1 MYFNKIN
8 KRKMISKE
16 LKQELIQKYGDN
28 PNDSGK
34 PEVQIA
40 ILSARITDITKH
52 LSNAKKDNHSRRGL
66 IILVSKRRK
75 LLDYLKKNQISRYRN
90 IIAMLGL
97 RK

>member
-1 MYFNKIN
+1 
-8 KRKMISKE
+8 MISKE
-16 LKQELIQKYGDN
+16 IKQELIQKYGDN

-52 LSNAKKDNHSRRGL
+52 LQNSKKDNHSRRGL
-66 IILVSKRRK
+66 IMLVSKRRK
-75 LLDYLKKNQISRYRN
+75 LLDYLKKTKIDRYRS
-90 IIAMLGL
+90 IIAALGI

>member
-1 MYFNKIN
+1 
-8 KRKMISKE
+8 MISKE

-52 LSNAKKDNHSRRGL
+52 LANYAKKDNHSRRGL
-66 IILVSKRRK
+66 IMLVSKRRK
-75 LLDYLKKNQISRYRN
+75 MLDYLKGKQIDRYRN
-90 IIAMLGL
+90 IIAALGL

>member
-1 MYFNKIN
+1 
-8 KRKMISKE
+8 MISKE
-16 LKQELIQKYGDN
+16 LKQEIIQKYGDN

-52 LSNAKKDNHSRRGL
+52 LTTNAKKDNHSRRGL
-66 IILVSKRRK
+66 IMLVSKRRK
-75 LLDYLKKNQISRYRN
+75 MLDYLKKTKIDRYRN
-90 IIAMLGL
+90 IVAALGL

>member
-1 MYFNKIN
+1 
-8 KRKMISKE
+8 MISKE

-34 PEVQIA
+34 SEVQIA

-52 LSNAKKDNHSRRGL
+52 LSTSKKDNHSRRGL
-66 IILVSKRRK
+66 IMLVSKRRK
-75 LLDYLKKNQISRYRN
+75 LLSYLKKTQIERYRN
-90 IIAMLGL
+90 IIAALGL

>member
-1 MYFNKIN
+1 
-8 KRKMISKE
+8 MISKE
-16 LKQELIQKYGDN
+16 IKAELIQKYGDT

-52 LSNAKKDNHSRRGL
+52 LQNSKKDNHSRRGL
-66 IILVSKRRK
+66 IMLVSKRRK
-75 LLDYLKKNQISRYRN
+75 LLDYLKKTKIDRYRS
-90 IIAMLGL
+90 IIAALGI